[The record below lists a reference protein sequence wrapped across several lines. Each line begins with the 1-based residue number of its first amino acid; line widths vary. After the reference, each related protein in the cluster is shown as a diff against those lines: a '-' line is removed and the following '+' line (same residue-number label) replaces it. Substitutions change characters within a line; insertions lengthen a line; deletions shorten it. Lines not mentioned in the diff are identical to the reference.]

1 MPKETIKSGI
11 VSDAYLRLLADR
23 GIDYMFVNGG
33 TDFAPIIES
42 FAKADVEGTKMPEPI
57 IAPHENVAVSMA
69 HGYYLVTG
77 KPQAVMVHVNVGTAN
92 AICGV
97 INAYRDRVP
106 MLMTAG
112 RTPLTETELPGS
124 RSGSI
129 HWAQEMFDQAG
140 MLREVVKWDYE
151 LRNGEQVEAVVDRA
165 LEVAMAEPKGPVY
178 LSLPREVLGYEI
190 KDFQYETPSRR
201 VTSSPAAPDLAAIE
215 KVAEM
220 LVNAE
225 RPLIITRTAGQN
237 PLAVEKVAAIAEDYA
252 IPVGEFRPVYNTLA
266 NSHAMNIGFDL
277 HDYLGQADCIVT
289 LDCDAPWLPEFHGQ
303 PAEDCHVIQI
313 ATDPLF
319 QNYPIRGFARD
330 LSIAAD
336 IGLALAALKEALA
349 AKKDAMVDA
358 IDSRRARL
366 AERRDERLQRI
377 EGVIGKVKSQT
388 PLHQAWITR
397 CLDEQ
402 IDDDALVFND
412 YPLLLPF
419 MKERKPNTYF
429 GTPLAGGLGFGV
441 GAALG
446 AKLGAPDKLVISAVG
461 DGAYMFG
468 NPVPAHQVAA
478 AYDLPILFLVFNN
491 SLWGAVKRSALGM
504 YPDGFAAKSNKMP
517 ITQMEPS
524 PEYDKIMD
532 MFGGY
537 GEKVENPEDVP
548 GAIERALHAVQV
560 EKRQALLHF
569 VTGLAW

>member
-23 GIDYMFVNGG
+23 GIDYIFVNGG

-42 FAKADVEGTKMPEPI
+42 FAKADVEGTKMPEPV

-303 PAEDCHVIQI
+303 PAEDCPVIQI

-358 IDSRRARL
+358 IDSRRAGL